1 MQNSR
6 EEETQRVRE
15 QHLLRDERDY
25 EVEAQGIEKAHRV
38 ILWISQILAALCV
51 LQNNP
56 AWAALFSLT
65 FASAAAKSFH
75 RFSSD
80 REKAPLLLGIAS
92 TVVAFG
98 LVAWFFLGSR
108 PEWLTFGRLI
118 EVVVLFQALLAVAS
132 AIFLGLTL
140 GAFWLKFKI
149 QHMDGDKWT
158 AYFENMTTV
167 NLLGRMGILLFLSLC
182 VAAALSY
189 FLFQWR
195 GFPCAWQLTVVFLAL
210 GILRLPKKMGD
221 RREELVTKLLRFK
234 SSSFDTDSEHGKASD
249 DKESNQ

>member
-1 MQNSR
+1 MPYSR

-25 EVEAQGIEKAHRV
+25 EVEAQGIAKAHHI

-65 FASAAAKSFH
+65 FASAAAKFFH

-80 REKAPLLLGIAS
+80 REKAPLLLGIVS
-92 TVVAFG
+92 TAVALG
-98 LVAWFFLGSR
+98 LVAWFFLGNR
-108 PEWLTFGRLI
+108 PEWLTLGRLV

-132 AIFLGLTL
+132 LIFLGLTL

-149 QHMDGDKWT
+149 QHMDEDKWT
-158 AYFENMTTV
+158 AYFENMTTES
-167 NLLGRMGILLFLSLC
+167 LLSRMGIFLLLSLL
-182 VAAALSY
+182 ATATLSY
-189 FLFQWR
+189 FLFLWR
-195 GFPCAWQLTVVFLAL
+195 RFPCAWQLTVVFFVL
-210 GILRLPKKMGD
+210 GILRLSKKMGE
-221 RREELVTKLLRFK
+221 RREKLVTILLRFK
-234 SSSFDTDSEHGKASD
+234 SPSVDSDSEHDKSSD
-249 DKESNQ
+249 ETLTN

>member
-1 MQNSR
+1 MPYSR

-25 EVEAQGIEKAHRV
+25 EVEAQGIEKAHRI
-38 ILWISQILAALCV
+38 ILWTSQILAALCL

-65 FASAAAKSFH
+65 FASAAAKFFH

-80 REKAPLLLGIAS
+80 REKAPLLLGMAS
-92 TVVAFG
+92 TAAALG
-98 LVAWFFLGSR
+98 LIAWFFLGNQ
-108 PEWLTFGRLI
+108 PEWLTFGRLV

-132 AIFLGLTL
+132 LIFLGLTL

-167 NLLGRMGILLFLSLC
+167 NLLSRMGIFLFLSLL
-182 VAAALSY
+182 VTATLSY

-195 GFPCAWQLTVVFLAL
+195 GFPCALQLTAVFFAL
-210 GILRLPKKMGD
+210 GILRLSKKMGE
-221 RREELVTKLLRFK
+221 RRDELVTKLLRFK
-234 SSSFDTDSEHGKASD
+234 SSSVNSYSEHDKSSD
-249 DKESNQ
+249 ETLTD